1 MRVHMGKYLS
11 DLGVRN
17 IFDTKLHG
25 LGTCLCLAVS
35 LFRCFTIADGML

>member
-1 MRVHMGKYLS
+1 MRVGIGKFLN

-25 LGTCLCLAVS
+25 LGTCLCLVC
-35 LFRCFTIADGML
+35 CFVAIL